1 MKKGYF
7 TKSISKIILKLII
20 KITYAH
26 FQQGY
31 FESDTQK

>member
-1 MKKGYF
+1 MKGHF
-7 TKSISKIILKLII
+7 TKPISKIILKLII

-26 FQQGY
+26 FQQRY